1 MHGVTSFLLATLA
14 AVALSAPT
22 PPTKALAKRS
32 FKVPAKGNA
41 HLDPFDEMYRAYRKH
56 GWEIIVLD
64 PSGQYQGSP
73 ALEPS
78 AAAPPGYGSP
88 SQSSPPFPYQ
98 SDSSPGYGGS
108 PSGDPTLS
116 TGVPSSPSGTSPL
129 ESSGPLPPLSSG
141 LVGTS
146 SGSSPV
152 ASSTGSPTGDGETG
166 EVTASPE
173 KYESEY
179 LSPVSIGGQT
189 LNLNFDTGSADLWV
203 FSSRL
208 PQGEDAGHS
217 LYSPEDSKSFAELE
231 GATWQIQYGDGST
244 ASGTVGYDEV
254 SIGDATVTK
263 QAVELATS
271 VSNSFL
277 ADENSDGLLGLAFST
292 INTIQPRPQKTFFE
306 NIQDQLDEPLFTADL
321 EEDASGTY
329 EFGTIDKSKYSGE
342 MHYTDI
348 DASNGWWQF
357 PAETFT
363 VGGQEQQC
371 GYCSPAIAD
380 TGTSLLLLDDDIVE
394 AYYSQVQ
401 GAQIDSMQGGYV
413 FPCNAKLPE
422 FGLAI
427 GTGYTA
433 VLTGEEMVYAEINT
447 GSCFGSLQGNG
458 VSQGSQVP
466 VQIIGAALLKQYFA
480 VFDGGNM
487 RFGIAK
493 KN

>member
-1 MHGVTSFLLATLA
+1 
-14 AVALSAPT
+14 
-22 PPTKALAKRS
+22 
-32 FKVPAKGNA
+32 
-41 HLDPFDEMYRAYRKH
+41 
-56 GWEIIVLD
+56 
-64 PSGQYQGSP
+64 
-73 ALEPS
+73 
-78 AAAPPGYGSP
+78 
-88 SQSSPPFPYQ
+88 
-98 SDSSPGYGGS
+98 
-108 PSGDPTLS
+108 
-116 TGVPSSPSGTSPL
+116 
-129 ESSGPLPPLSSG
+129 
-141 LVGTS
+141 
-146 SGSSPV
+146 
-152 ASSTGSPTGDGETG
+152 
-166 EVTASPE
+166 
-173 KYESEY
+173 
-179 LSPVSIGGQT
+179 
-189 LNLNFDTGSADLWV
+189 
-203 FSSRL
+203 
-208 PQGEDAGHS
+208 
-217 LYSPEDSKSFAELE
+217 
-231 GATWQIQYGDGST
+231 
-244 ASGTVGYDEV
+244 
-254 SIGDATVTK
+254 
-263 QAVELATS
+263 
-271 VSNSFL
+271 L